1 VLLIVGFLNPLGA
14 AGVVGVM
21 SVAFVTN
28 HRPNGFFIFRP
39 GEGYEYVLNLLVA
52 ALALGALGAGEWSI
66 DHRFDGEI
74 FGVKLYGWSGL
85 AITAIAGL
93 EQSNAQRH
101 KALLDR
107 LPPKPTLAHA
117 LEGAAAF
124 REAAEPLIRRQ
135 RDTIPPDMRQPTEGE
150 TLQRDA
156 E

>member
-1 VLLIVGFLNPLGA
+1 MPRTSKPTTKRAPAKRKTTKMRKGKGPTLA
-14 AGVVGVM
+14 AQ
-21 SVAFVTN
+21 
-28 HRPNGFFIFRP
+28 
-39 GEGYEYVLNLLVA
+39 
-52 ALALGALGAGEWSI
+52 LALFNALLEDI
-66 DHRFDGEI
+66 
-74 FGVKLYGWSGL
+74 
-85 AITAIAGL
+85 ITAIAGL

-135 RDTIPPDMRQPTEGE
+135 RDTIPPDMRQPTEGK